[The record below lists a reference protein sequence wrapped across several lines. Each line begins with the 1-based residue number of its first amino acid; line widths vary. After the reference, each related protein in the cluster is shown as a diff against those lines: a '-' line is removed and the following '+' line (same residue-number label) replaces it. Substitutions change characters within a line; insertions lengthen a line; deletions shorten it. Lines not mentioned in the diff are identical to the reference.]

1 MMEHRKED
9 PMRFLVMLVAGSALL
24 AASAAPARAV
34 VGAHPSPTVSNP
46 LTSVIHHKP
55 GHQGGPPWARRGP
68 DRDEWRDRREREY
81 TIRDDWRE
89 ERSYRREREYTTLC
103 RTEYRTDFD
112 PYTGAY
118 VREPVRVCREGY
130 GSGY

>member
-1 MMEHRKED
+1 
-9 PMRFLVMLVAGSALL
+9 MRFFVTLVVGSMLF
-24 AASAAPARAV
+24 AASAAPASAFA
-34 VGAHPSPTVSNP
+34 GAHPSPMVPDP
-46 LTSVIHHKP
+46 LTALVHHKP
-55 GHQGGPPWARRGP
+55 GHQGGPPWARRGA
-68 DRDEWRDRREREY
+68 D
-81 TIRDDWRE
+81 RDDWRE
-89 ERSYRREREYTTLC
+89 ERPYRREREYTRLC